1 MKRTINFFLGA
12 MIGGLIG
19 ATVAVLIAPYS
30 GSELRAEMM
39 TRAEKIRTEVAQAA
53 TERRRELERQLATLR
68 APQDYNQ

>member
-19 ATVAVLIAPYS
+19 ASLAILIAPYS
-30 GSELRAEMM
+30 GAELRAEMK

-53 TERRRELERQLATLR
+53 TERRKELERQLAALR
-68 APQDYNQ
+68 APQEYNQ